1 MDTIS
6 HSCLRAAQ
14 YHNSFPEI
22 SLFVPHTDGKSNYV
36 KSSRLCFRVSRNY
49 SISPALDRSE
59 WLKYFLYN
67 GSSFFLSTSRYFDC
81 VITNIILFTFFIIFH
96 QFKEI
101 ILLQERI
108 LEGQYQCCKDPGN
121 PFLSFTLPPRNVNV
135 QKSTFLSFPHQ
146 FSFFLVFK
154 FLHLQSSYL
163 LVIVPFVKK
172 KIGDH
177 NDHYILQKL
186 KPRW

>member
-22 SLFVPHTDGKSNYV
+22 SLFVPHTQNGKSNYV

-59 WLKYFLYN
+59 WLKYFLYIK
-67 GSSFFLSTSRYFDC
+67 GVQFFLSTSRYFDC
-81 VITNIILFTFFIIFH
+81 VISNIILFTFFIIFH
-96 QFKEI
+96 PFKEI

-135 QKSTFLSFPHQ
+135 QKNTFLSFPHQ

-172 KIGDH
+172 K
-177 NDHYILQKL
+177 
-186 KPRW
+186 